1 MIYLY
6 IMLHYMLHKNYIY
19 IYIFFFFF
27 AICRLITVNLYFK
40 MGIQRF
46 YDNVLYILHFLYKL
60 IVKSYLKAPVMQ

>member
-6 IMLHYMLHKNYIY
+6 IMLHYAMLKL
-19 IYIFFFFF
+19 FFF

-40 MGIQRF
+40 MGIHRI

-60 IVKSYLKAPVMQ
+60 IVKSSLKAPVMQ